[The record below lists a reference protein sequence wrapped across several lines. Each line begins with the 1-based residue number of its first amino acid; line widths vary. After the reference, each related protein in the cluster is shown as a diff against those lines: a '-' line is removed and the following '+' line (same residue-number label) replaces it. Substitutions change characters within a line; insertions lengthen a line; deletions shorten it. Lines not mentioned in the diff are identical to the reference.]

1 MIAASQI
8 NATNSGLCPHAPWFL
23 VHTYSGRE
31 QVAVTNLERQGISTF
46 LPTSL
51 KSIRHGRRTKTIETA
66 YFPAYLFVTF
76 DWLND
81 PWRSINYTFGVRRLV
96 SFNDR
101 PAQVPPDIM
110 AHLLSRSSDDG
121 LMLAPPALVPG
132 DNVRITVGP
141 FAGHL
146 ATIDTLTS
154 DQRVRLLINLM
165 EHAIPI
171 EIARHHLE
179 VAHGI

>member
-1 MIAASQI
+1 MKVALLPNTVLSPTQ
-8 NATNSGLCPHAPWFL
+8 TWYL

-31 QVAVTNLERQGISTF
+31 HVAVINLERQGIKTF

-51 KSIRHGRRTKTIETA
+51 KTIRHGRTTKTVKIA
-66 YFPAYLFVTF
+66 YFPAYVFVTF
-76 DWLND
+76 DWLRE

-101 PAQVPPDIM
+101 PAQVPPAIM
-110 AHLLSRSSDDG
+110 AHLLNRSDGDG
-121 LMLAPPALVPG
+121 LVVAPPLLECG
-132 DNVRITVGP
+132 DAVRITVGP

-146 ATIDTLTS
+146 AIIDKLTS
-154 DQRVRLLINLM
+154 NQRVRLLIDLM

-171 EIARHHLE
+171 DIERHHLE
-179 VAHGI
+179 RADDN